1 MTTTRARPF
10 SVTEYHQ
17 MAEMGILQPMERVE
31 LIEGQIIRMAAKNSP
46 HSAVTKRV
54 SDILRSLLQNTADIR
69 IQEPVHLNDY
79 SEPEPDIALVIID
92 ERDYYDRHPIP
103 SEVFLVV
110 EVADSTLLFDLG
122 TKAES
127 YAQAGIPEYWVI
139 DIKQQQVIVHRQSSI
154 EGYQSKTVVMAGS
167 QLALLAFP
175 DIKLSSDRFFP

>member
-10 SVTEYHQ
+10 SASEYHQ

-31 LIEGQIIRMAAKNSP
+31 LIEGQIIQMAAKNSP

-54 SDILRSLLQNTADIR
+54 SDILRSLLQNRADIR

-79 SEPEPDIALVIID
+79 SEPEPDIALVQID
-92 ERDYYDRHPIP
+92 ERDYYDRHPIS

-110 EVADSTLLFDLG
+110 EVADSTLSFDLG
-122 TKAES
+122 IKAGS
-127 YAQAGIPEYWVI
+127 YAQAGIPDYWVI
-139 DIKQQQVIVHRQSSI
+139 DIKLWQVIVHRQPRAG
-154 EGYQSKTVVMAGS
+154 GYQSKTVVMAGT

-175 DIKLSSDRFFP
+175 DIKLSIDRFFP